1 MPVPSSMLLPHL
13 AGLAPY
19 LTPSVMTNLGVG
31 GYHLMVGLV
40 TGVMKYG
47 QIVASKNAV
56 AHPYISTAH
65 RASLMY
71 GFASVQMALMAALS
85 SYSEATNMRATVA
98 AQAYFVQSVMLYVI
112 HGLLRDTTNQLKS
125 PHKLGEKH
133 ALPGWMVHGFMATL
147 VLGEIGGCGVL
158 FAGMLKTFAKEATC
172 YILDIGPTLKAKREG
187 SKRPRLEETKEA
199 LIRLVANKV
208 HMNRKTVYVS
218 VVLVGSDVTNND
230 LASINEEGGE
240 YQNIDVLQPF
250 GVATVDLMKG
260 IQNDV
265 KLGST
270 MGDCLDGLIVAM
282 DMMVKFCR
290 KLKYE
295 KKIIILTDA
304 SAPISPEGI
313 DVVKDNLRSENIQLN
328 VIGTDFDMEG
338 TPNPYKTQTQAD
350 NENFFRELC
359 QDTEG
364 DIFALDEAVDML
376 TQFQTRKVKP
386 TAVFRGTLD
395 LGDRETHPDAS
406 LSIPIHMFARTM
418 VARLPTAKKY
428 STVAEHLS
436 AEELPEHGF
445 TGLVNMQR
453 QFKLKPL
460 PGDDDTL
467 GEETEVAEED
477 VERAYMYGKTIV
489 PIRAVD
495 QDSFKL
501 RTSRGMSILGFF
513 PAHTFRREWLISNVY
528 SIFPAPDDPR
538 AMVELLGLI
547 YALEEKGSYALC
559 RYVRVEDAEPK
570 LGVLWPEITLSHKVL
585 YFAPLAY
592 NEDVRRFGFASLEN
606 IRTVTGKKL
615 EKHRL
620 LATDEDKE
628 AMRKFVEA
636 MDLMGGQR
644 EEDVAMDGNE
654 EEDESSGSKEMLTV
668 EETHNPA
675 IQRQKQLVEF
685 KAMNPTATELE
696 FPPIHPQLLAQLMPK
711 AEMLAKVQPIADQL
725 IRMLDL
731 KKVEDKGKGKRGYA
745 ASLEREGLASLAGAT
760 GSLAGTLDGSQSQGQ
775 ESNAKRLKSESIFGT
790 ASSISG
796 HSGLGAE
803 GGDEQDVGNQSFSM
817 NALNSSNVARE
828 VGTMDPVGD
837 FESMVK
843 LAIQDRR
850 QALSSDG
857 VTIRPTAGSGRPD
870 FRTAVEQMKA
880 MVIKL
885 IQDSFGPQYYPKAT
899 QCLRSLRTVLSSKEY
914 VVPLPA
920 SSAAGRGGDP
930 DISVAAMDAED
941 AERDS
946 LRGHASVWN
955 QYAREL
961 KQLVQNPT
969 TSPSRTDFWELW
981 SKQHHHDLGLI
992 TKAEIEK
999 QGEDAG
1005 VAGLSEQDAAQ
1016 FFTEEAS
1023 DNAAATGYDA
1033 DHGGMDEDDLLALM
1047 D

>member
-1 MPVPSSMLLPHL
+1 
-13 AGLAPY
+13 
-19 LTPSVMTNLGVG
+19 
-31 GYHLMVGLV
+31 
-40 TGVMKYG
+40 
-47 QIVASKNAV
+47 
-56 AHPYISTAH
+56 
-65 RASLMY
+65 
-71 GFASVQMALMAALS
+71 MA
-85 SYSEATNMRATVA
+85 N
-98 AQAYFVQSVMLYVI
+98 
-112 HGLLRDTTNQLKS
+112 
-125 PHKLGEKH
+125 
-133 ALPGWMVHGFMATL
+133 
-147 VLGEIGGCGVL
+147 
-158 FAGMLKTFAKEATC
+158 KEATC

-187 SKRPRLEETKEA
+187 SKRSRLEETKEA

-328 VIGTDFDMEG
+328 VIGTDFDMES
-338 TPNPYKTQTQAD
+338 TPNPFKTPTQAD
-350 NENFFRELC
+350 NEEFFRELC

-395 LGDRETHPDAS
+395 LGDHETHPDAS

-418 VARLPTAKKY
+418 LARLPSAKKY
-428 STVAEHLS
+428 SAVAEHLS
-436 AEELPEHGF
+436 AEDLPEHGL

-453 QFKLKPL
+453 HFKLKPL

-495 QDSFKL
+495 QDAFKL
-501 RTSRGMSILGFF
+501 RTTKGMSILGFF
-513 PAHTFRREWLISNVY
+513 PAQTFRREWLTLNVY
-528 SIFPAPDDPR
+528 SIFPAPDQAR
-538 AMVELLGLI
+538 ATVELLGLI

-559 RYVRVEDAEPK
+559 RYVRADDAEPK
-570 LGVLWPEITLSHKVL
+570 LGVLWPEITLLHKVL
-585 YFAPLAY
+585 YFAPVAY

-628 AMRKFVEA
+628 VMRKFVTA
-636 MDLMGGQR
+636 MDLMGSDGAAV
-644 EEDVAMDGNE
+644 DPVAVDGNE
-654 EEDESSGSKEMLTV
+654 GEGAAAEEENRTGGGKEPLTV
-668 EETHNPA
+668 EDTHNPS
-675 IQRQKQLVEF
+675 IQRHKQLVEF

-711 AEMLAKVQPIADQL
+711 AEMLTQVQPIADQL
-725 IRMLDL
+725 IRMFDL
-731 KKVEDKGKGKRGYA
+731 KKVESKGKGKRGYA
-745 ASLEREGLASLAGAT
+745 ASLEREGLASLAGAS
-760 GSLAGTLDGSQSQGQ
+760 GSLASALDSTQQQQGS
-775 ESNAKRLKSESIFGT
+775 ESNAKRFKSESIFGT
-790 ASSISG
+790 ASSTSG
-796 HSGLGAE
+796 QSGLAGAE
-803 GGDEQDVGNQSFSM
+803 GGGDQDGSSSNQSFSM
-817 NALNSSNVARE
+817 NALNSANVARE

-850 QALSSDG
+850 QAVATSEGGLA
-857 VTIRPTAGSGRPD
+857 VRPMAGSGRPD

-880 MVIKL
+880 MAIKL
-885 IQDSFGPQYYPKAT
+885 IQDSFGPQYYPKAI
-899 QCLRSLRTVLSSKEY
+899 QCLRSLRTVLSSKDY
-914 VVPLPA
+914 VVSLPP
-920 SSAAGRGGDP
+920 SSTTGGDT
-930 DISVAAMDAED
+930 SVMALDAED

-946 LRGHASVWN
+946 LRGHATMWN

-961 KQLVQNPT
+961 KQLVKNPAA
-969 TSPSRTDFWELW
+969 SPSRTDFWDMW
-981 SKQHHHDLGLI
+981 AKQYNNDLGLI
-992 TKAEIEK
+992 TGVEIEK
-999 QGEDAG
+999 QGG
-1005 VAGLSEQDAAQ
+1005 VAGENAMSEQDAAQ
-1016 FFTEEAS
+1016 FFTEEAP
-1023 DNAAATGYDA
+1023 DTVAAVGHDA